1 MGQRFYRAYSDPEIE
16 ALPIAPWKKTVL
28 KALAHYGF
36 YICDSGNDTLSF
48 EFESSVMYTAFGRT
62 EPFSVIGKEQDLSTW
77 QGKYVFNFSEGVD
90 WARLRAIAPPT
101 E

>member
-1 MGQRFYRAYSDPEIE
+1 
-16 ALPIAPWKKTVL
+16 
-28 KALAHYGF
+28 
-36 YICDSGNDTLSF
+36 
-48 EFESSVMYTAFGRT
+48 
-62 EPFSVIGKEQDLSTW
+62 VIGKEQDLSTW